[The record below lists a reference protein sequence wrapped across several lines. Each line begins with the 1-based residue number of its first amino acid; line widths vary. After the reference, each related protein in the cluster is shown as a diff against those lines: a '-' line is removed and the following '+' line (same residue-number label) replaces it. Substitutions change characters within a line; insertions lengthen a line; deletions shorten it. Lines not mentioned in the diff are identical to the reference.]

1 MKKNGKYMW
10 TAKVNQKGQIVIP
23 KEAREV
29 FNINEGDD
37 LILFGDIERG
47 IAIAKMDEYAEF
59 AHAIFALGGKGADGD
74 KEGNQND

>member
-1 MKKNGKYMW
+1 MKKSGKYMW

-29 FNINEGDD
+29 FGINEGDD

-47 IAIAKMDEYAEF
+47 IAIAKIDDYAEF
-59 AHAIFALGGKGADGD
+59 AHAIFALNGKNNGGD
-74 KEGNQND
+74 KND